1 MSVGRKGLRNV
12 LILDLKSE
20 RKLSADFSELSR
32 NNASMRPQF
41 IPSYF
46 ICVGYAFV
54 STRLNCES
62 SIPKIL
68 DSRVEPTDEEVATFT
83 MTAITTTD
91 EATEAV
97 TDEVETDKAE
107 TEVTEVK
114 TNQRLST
121 WSLWPRLFQPLAES
135 KLAQRHRAF
144 YKST

>member
-1 MSVGRKGLRNV
+1 MVATNEKATSW
-12 LILDLKSE
+12 
-20 RKLSADFSELSR
+20 
-32 NNASMRPQF
+32 
-41 IPSYF
+41 
-46 ICVGYAFV
+46 
-54 STRLNCES
+54 S